1 MKHFYA
7 IILICIT
14 LSSALAQSETDSS
27 RLKKIYDLALSQPKG
42 YEWLEHLCNK
52 IGPRLSGS
60 PQAQQA
66 VDYTKKIMDT
76 LGLDRVFLQEVMVP
90 NWKRGDKEIGR
101 IIDSK
106 KQKTEVRVVA
116 LGNAVGT
123 GKKGIEASIIEVKS
137 LKELAELG
145 KSKVEGKI
153 VFFNRP
159 MDVTKI
165 RTFEA
170 YGGAGDQRRSG
181 PSEAAK
187 LGAIG
192 VVVRSL
198 TTSIDNY
205 PHTGALAYQ
214 LNVPQIPAV
223 AISTQG
229 AELLSKMLKQ
239 DPQLKFYFRTTCEM
253 LPDALSYN
261 VVGEIK
267 GSEKPDEIIVVG
279 GHLDSW
285 DLAKG
290 AHDDGTGCVQS
301 IDVLRLIK
309 ALGIKPKRTIRAV
322 MFMNE
327 ENGLRGGVK
336 YAELAQKNNEKHIA
350 AIESDGGG
358 FTPRGL
364 GVGDERAFEII
375 QTRWAKLFVPYMVEI
390 QNQGGGAD
398 ISPLRNQGV
407 PLMSLNVD
415 SQRYFDYHHTEIDTF
430 DKVNLREL
438 QLGAAA
444 MAGLIYLISE
454 YGL

>member
-1 MKHFYA
+1 MPLKLLLFFSLITLQTAIAQINTDSA
-7 IILICIT
+7 II
-14 LSSALAQSETDSS
+14 
-27 RLKKIYDLALSQPKG
+27 RKIYNEALSKPKG
-42 YEWLEHLCNK
+42 YEWLDYMCHK
-52 IGPRLSGS
+52 IGARLSGS
-60 PQAQQA
+60 PQAQKA
-66 VDYTKKIMDT
+66 VEYTKKIMDS
-76 LGLDRVFLQEVMVP
+76 LGLDRVFLQEVKVP
-90 NWKRGDKEIGR
+90 HWVRGEKEIGR
-101 IIDSK
+101 IITK
-106 KQKTEVRVVA
+106 KAKINVNVVA

-123 GKKGIEASIIEVKS
+123 GKKGIEGQVIEVKS
-137 LKELAELG
+137 LKELALLG
-145 KSKVEGKI
+145 REKIEGKI

-187 LGAIG
+187 FGAIG
-192 VVVRSL
+192 VIVRSL
-198 TTSIDNY
+198 TTAIDDH

-223 AISTQG
+223 AISTRD
-229 AELLSKMLKQ
+229 AEKLSKVRESEP
-239 DPQLKFYFRTTCEM
+239 DLKFYFRTTCEM

-285 DLAKG
+285 DLAQG

-301 IDVLRLIK
+301 IDVLRLFK
-309 ALGIKPKRTIRAV
+309 SLGIRPKRTIRAV

-327 ENGLRGGVK
+327 ENGLRGGIQ
-336 YAELAQKNNEKHIA
+336 YAELAKQNNEKHIA

-358 FTPRGL
+358 FTPRAL
-364 GVGDERAFEII
+364 GIGDEAKYEIVKS
-375 QTRWAKLFVPYMVEI
+375 RWAKLFVPYGVEI
-390 QNQGGGAD
+390 QSGGGGAD
-398 ISPLRNQGV
+398 ISPLLNQGV

-444 MAGLIYLISE
+444 MASLIYLIAE
-454 YGL
+454 YGW